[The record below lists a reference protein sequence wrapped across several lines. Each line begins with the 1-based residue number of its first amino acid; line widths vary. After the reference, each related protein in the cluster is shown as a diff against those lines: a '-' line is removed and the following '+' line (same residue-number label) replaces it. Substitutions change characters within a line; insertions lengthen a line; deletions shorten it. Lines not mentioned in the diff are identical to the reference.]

1 MNKRKSHEISLK
13 QKRFALCSS
22 FFCLVVYCYPFFL
35 WTLTKGRSHD
45 AGILHR
51 SRLLQQLK
59 EHCNT
64 PDGQP
69 LCIYGDPAY
78 PIRPHL
84 QAPYKHNNL
93 SVSEKDSNKAMSSVR
108 VSVEWVFGEI
118 YNTLLL
124 LITNESQDCSVRSW
138 NNVYNLCTSSQC
150 NDLSL
155 WFIYTF
161 IL

>member
-1 MNKRKSHEISLK
+1 MLIIFL
-13 QKRFALCSS
+13 SS
-22 FFCLVVYCYPFFL
+22 CLLLPFFL
-35 WTLTKGRSHD
+35 WTIAKGRSHD

-69 LCIYGDPAY
+69 LCTYGDPAY

-93 SVSEKDSNKAMSSVR
+93 SVSEKDFNKAMSSVR
-108 VSVEWVFGEI
+108 VSVEWIFGEI

-124 LITNESQDCSVRSW
+124 LITKRVRKL
-138 NNVYNLCTSSQC
+138 LCQKLEQC
-150 NDLSL
+150 IQPVH
-155 WFIYTF
+155 FF
-161 IL
+161 VMQ